1 MGKPSHLLANTSES
15 LSNSL
20 REEMLLA
27 LSMMNYVL
35 VTVKEPDVVEFCQ
48 RVGMKSERGAQVVWL
63 SD

>member
-1 MGKPSHLLANTSES
+1 MGKPSHLLAKTSES
-15 LSNSL
+15 LSHSL